1 MAGSLEVLDIEK
13 LLFVSAS
20 LPFKGLYDVLDG
32 SVVNVLV
39 VRDPHLVFPKD
50 LVHVDE
56 VDPVRVAD
64 LLVRAILLICVF

>member
-20 LPFKGLYDVLDG
+20 LAFKGLYDVLDG

-39 VRDPHLVFPKD
+39 VRDPHLVFP
-50 LVHVDE
+50 
-56 VDPVRVAD
+56 
-64 LLVRAILLICVF
+64 